1 MDTEGFKHKLIAML
15 SIGIKGY
22 TATEPKEECRDK
34 TAKTPGPRLQR
45 I

>member
-1 MDTEGFKHKLIAML
+1 MNTEGFSRKLIAML

-22 TATEPKEECRDK
+22 TTAEPKGERRDE
-34 TAKTPGPRLQR
+34 TAKTPGSRLQR

>member
-1 MDTEGFKHKLIAML
+1 MDTEDFKHKLIAML

-22 TATEPKEECRDK
+22 TAAEPKEERRDE
-34 TAKTPGPRLQR
+34 TAKTPSSRSQR